1 MKRKAFTLIELLVVI
16 AIIAILAAILFP
28 VFAQA
33 KASAKKISS
42 LSNNKQIALAAIMY
56 GGDYDDAIPLL
67 MNGHYTYLTGP
78 TATQRTDSWVWEIQP
93 YIKNLTLMV
102 DPSTNDPTNIF
113 GTGPYAW
120 FRNQNL
126 FPFYALNF
134 LFLAPWPNCDVGESR
149 SFTQAEKPAET
160 VFFVESRHPNYQ
172 NTYGYYTAAAP
183 GMYPIIAPH
192 PVYCIYY
199 NTGWSKLNST
209 GMGGV
214 PAGTPYTG
222 ETALRHQGGNNVSWI
237 DGHAKYMKDTAMAA
251 GTNYATNPDQ
261 ATTAITDKS
270 VYLWNLDSN
279 YYGG

>member
-33 KASAKKISS
+33 KAAAKKISS

-67 MNGHYTYLTGP
+67 MNGSYTYMTNP

-93 YIKNLTLMV
+93 YIKNLGLMV
-102 DPSTNDPTNIF
+102 DPSATDTNNIF
-113 GTGPYAW
+113 GSGPYAW
-120 FRNQNL
+120 YRNQNL
-126 FPFYALNF
+126 FPYYALNF
-134 LFLAPWPNCDVGESR
+134 LFLSPWPNCDVAESR
-149 SFTQAEKPAET
+149 SFTQAQLPAET

-183 GMYPIIAPH
+183 GMYPILLPH
-192 PVYCIYY
+192 PVYCIYLD
-199 NTGWSKLNST
+199 TGWSKLNST

-222 ETALRHQGGNNVSWI
+222 ETALRHQGGNNVAWI
-237 DGHAKYMKDTAMAA
+237 DGHAKYLKDTAMAA
-251 GTNYATNPDQ
+251 GTNYSTNPDQ

-270 VYLWNLDSN
+270 VYLWNLDDN